1 MTWPSSDIPTT
12 GMDAGTDTPP
22 RSVFL
27 AWAQAFNQMRAHV
40 TTFMQGLLGS
50 ADAAA
55 ARATLDVPSR
65 AGGNAT
71 GTWGISISGNAA
83 TATTADNVSRSVTG
97 AGLATGGGALSADQ
111 TITVTKATQ
120 AQAEAGTDD
129 ATAMTPLRT
138 AQAITARAPAI
149 GVGQTWQNVLAS
161 RADNTSYQN
170 TTGKPIMV
178 NVSQNDLSGNN
189 RMYGYVS
196 TDNSTWVLVETSMS
210 SESTRGSVGFIVPSG
225 HYYRVDTST
234 TIVAWAELR

>member
-1 MTWPSSDIPTT
+1 MTWPSSDVPTT

-22 RSVFL
+22 RSTFL

-50 ADAAA
+50 ADAAT

-83 TATTADNVSRSVTG
+83 TATTAANVSRSVTG

-111 TITVTKATQ
+111 VITVPKATQ

-129 ATAMTPLRT
+129 ATAMTPLCVK
-138 AQAITARAPAI
+138 QAIAYQSPAL
-149 GVGQTWQNVLAS
+149 GVGQAWQDVRAS
-161 RADNTSYQN
+161 RTWDTAYQN
-170 TTGKPIMV
+170 TTGKPICV
-178 NVSQNDLSGNN
+178 ILSVKTSSAGREFQVSQN
-189 RMYGYVS
+189 
-196 TDNSTWVLVETSMS
+196 NSTWITTHTWSQDGVLS
-210 SESTRGSVGFIVPSG
+210 SHSVVIPPGW
-225 HYYRVDTST
+225 YYRQAGGAVTLLDKW
-234 TIVAWAELR
+234 VELR